1 MTAICVLGSTGSIGR
16 NVLDVVQRHSSL
28 QVDALVANT
37 CWENLLDQIREFHP
51 RTAVLADHQ
60 AADKLELAVRSEGLD
75 VVVQAGT
82 ESINQVAAD
91 KRSQVVVAGIVG
103 AAGLESA
110 LSAVSAGKRL
120 LLANKEPL
128 VMCGDL
134 IKAEASRAGA
144 VLLPLDSEHN
154 AIFQSLPFNV
164 QCGEISATDAG
175 VASLILT
182 GSGGPF
188 RGFSASQLEQVTRS
202 QALEHPN
209 WSMGPKIT
217 IDSATLM
224 NKGLEVIEACHL
236 FDMSPDNVE
245 VVIHPESVVH
255 SMVRYRDGSVLA
267 QMGSPDMR
275 IPIAHALAWPERIS
289 SGVDTIDFIKLG
301 QLRFEAPDTVTF
313 PCLSLACDAFK
324 QGGTSTTVLNAAN
337 EVAVQYFLED
347 RVAFS
352 QIPGVIET
360 TLMQCDN
367 TVADDLETILQA
379 DRQAREIAHRIIAD
393 ETTAA

>member
-1 MTAICVLGSTGSIGR
+1 MGMTAICVLGSTGSIGR

-217 IDSATLM
+217 IDSATMM
-224 NKGLEVIEACHL
+224 NKALEVVEARWL
-236 FDMSPDNVE
+236 FDVPPEQIE
-245 VVIHPESVVH
+245 VMIHPQSIIH
-255 SMVRYRDGSVLA
+255 SMVEFCDGSVVS
-267 QMGSPDMR
+267 QMGPPDMKL
-275 IPIAHALAWPERIS
+275 PIQYAMTYPDRAAGNCPRFNFAECHHLELRPPDLEQFPALR
-289 SGVDTIDFIKLG
+289 LG
-301 QLRFEAPDTVTF
+301 YEVARN
-313 PCLSLACDAFK
+313 
-324 QGGTSTTVLNAAN
+324 GGTSGAVLNAAN
-337 EVAVQYFLED
+337 EAAVDAFLNHQISFCDIVVACREIL
-347 RVAFS
+347 
-352 QIPGVIET
+352 
-360 TLMQCDN
+360 DN
-367 TVADDLETILQA
+367 HNFEANPNLETLLGLDIWA
-379 DRQAREIAHRIIAD
+379 RQEINKW
-393 ETTAA
+393 TAC